1 MSSENNDTEKNIGI
15 LDELDKPLFQTI
27 DPEQL
32 LGMIEMMP
40 EAIDS
45 ITNALDDEST
55 DDLKSSINMLAQ
67 EMSADSDAKSII
79 DDVVKKANIDP
90 NTAGSNPMDLMLSA
104 MDVIGSLDKTS
115 MEKLSKMV
123 NKSANGKTIQQLKTM
138 ISPNMMHQLMKQAQQ
153 PPAHNKKK

>member
-1 MSSENNDTEKNIGI
+1 MSSENNDNEKNIGI
-15 LDELDKPLFQTI
+15 LDELDTPLFQTI

-45 ITNALDDEST
+45 ITNALNDEST

-123 NKSANGKTIQQLKTM
+123 NKSANGKTIQQLKNM

-153 PPAHNKKK
+153 PPSHNKKK